1 MKDLANNRRIAPLW
15 AVRHARFP
23 VRLVVFDVDGTL
35 VDSQA
40 TIVACAQAAFRA
52 EGMAV
57 PTAEAI
63 RRIVGLSLV
72 EAVLEL
78 METPDPEMAPRLA
91 EHYKTAFL
99 EHRARPE
106 FHEPLFPGTREL
118 LDALL
123 ERDVVLG
130 VATGKA
136 MRGLRFVLEHHGL
149 EGHFSTLQTADLH
162 PSKPHPA
169 MLQAAMAETGVPAAA
184 TMLIGD
190 TTYDILMARAA
201 AAMPVGVSWGNHG
214 RHELE
219 AAGATTV
226 LDRFD
231 ELHELLDRAPSGDM
245 RRRR

>member
-1 MKDLANNRRIAPLW
+1 MADAHPI
-15 AVRHARFP
+15 
-23 VRLVVFDVDGTL
+23 RLIVFDCDGTL

-52 EGMAV
+52 EGLA
-57 PTAEAI
+57 PPAAAAI

-78 METPDPEMAPRLA
+78 MAEPDPAAAPRLA
-91 EHYKTAFL
+91 ERYKEAFL
-99 EHRARPE
+99 AHRAGPD

-123 ERDVVLG
+123 EQGFVLG

-149 EGHFSTLQTADLH
+149 ERHFATLQTADLH

-169 MLQAAMAETGVPAAA
+169 MLQAAMAEAGMLPAA

-190 TTYDILMARAA
+190 TTYDMLMAGAA
-201 AAMPVGVSWGNHG
+201 GAVPVGVSWGNHAPE
-214 RHELE
+214 ELTE
-219 AAGATTV
+219 AGAVRV

-231 ELHELLDRAPSGDM
+231 ELHGLLT
-245 RRRR
+245 

>member
-1 MKDLANNRRIAPLW
+1 MAYPHPI
-15 AVRHARFP
+15 
-23 VRLVVFDVDGTL
+23 RLIVFDCDGTL

-52 EGMAV
+52 EGLA
-57 PTAEAI
+57 PPAAEAI

-78 METPDPEMAPRLA
+78 MVEPDPAAAPRLA
-91 EHYKTAFL
+91 ERYKEAFL
-99 EHRARPE
+99 EYRARPDYL
-106 FHEPLFPGTREL
+106 EPLFPGTLDL
-118 LDALL
+118 LDTLIK
-123 ERDVVLG
+123 RGFVLG

-149 EGHFSTLQTADLH
+149 ERHFATLQTADLH

-169 MLQAAMAETGVPAAA
+169 MLLAAMAATGTSPEA

-201 AAMPVGVSWGNHG
+201 GAMPVGVGWGNHAP
-214 RHELE
+214 HELE
-219 AAGATTV
+219 EAGAVHV
-226 LDRFD
+226 LGHFD
-231 ELHELLDRAPSGDM
+231 ELHTVFT
-245 RRRR
+245 